1 MRKFRVGKHLLAL
14 IMASVLMLY
23 PLTVSALTVEWV
35 DDNGNVVGTT
45 ELNYTDIDPNAFY
58 IEYIAALQDAGIM
71 KGTSETTFSPS
82 LSLSR
87 AHFVTMLWRLADE
100 PDDIEYQNGTFQD
113 VEGVPANAWY
123 TTAVAWANE
132 YGIMTGYDEGNF
144 GPSDY
149 MTREQVVTVLY
160 RFAVLLG
167 ADNGARDNLGR
178 FPDKASVSRFAQEP
192 MQWAVANGLISGD
205 QGYLK
210 PQGDTERGQ
219 AAKIIVQ
226 FILALGIE
234 E

>member
-1 MRKFRVGKHLLAL
+1 
-14 IMASVLMLY
+14 
-23 PLTVSALTVEWV
+23 
-35 DDNGNVVGTT
+35 
-45 ELNYTDIDPNAFY
+45 
-58 IEYIAALQDAGIM
+58 
-71 KGTSETTFSPS
+71 
-82 LSLSR
+82 
-87 AHFVTMLWRLADE
+87 
-100 PDDIEYQNGTFQD
+100 
-113 VEGVPANAWY
+113 
-123 TTAVAWANE
+123 
-132 YGIMTGYDEGNF
+132 MTGYDEGNF